1 MGVSSRVGRPRR
13 DTVEGRRRQVL
24 QAAQEVI
31 IEHGFERATMLQI
44 ADRCGASKET
54 LYSWFGS
61 KEGLF
66 AELVIAAGEQTVTR
80 LTPVLRGTDDRAL
93 RSFARSLL
101 GLLVGPWSVAVN
113 RAAMSSDSL
122 ARLVLTH
129 GRHRIGPIVEAYL
142 ADLDRAGVLHVPDP
156 ASAFT
161 ELYGL
166 VVRDTQ
172 IRVLLGEPAPS
183 AAAQRR
189 QADAGVDR
197 FWQAYR
203 ATS

>member
-1 MGVSSRVGRPRR
+1 VGRPRR
-13 DTVEGRRRQVL
+13 DTLEDRRRQVL

-44 ADRCGASKET
+44 AERCGASKET

-66 AELVIAAGEQTVTR
+66 AELVIAAGQQTVTR
-80 LTPVLRGTDDRAL
+80 LSPLLQGTGDQAL
-93 RSFARSLL
+93 RSFARALLSLL
-101 GLLVGPWSVAVN
+101 VSPWSVAVN
-113 RAAMSSDSL
+113 RAAMSSDTL
-122 ARLVLTH
+122 ARLVLVH
-129 GRHRIGPIVEAYL
+129 GRHRIGPVVEAYL
-142 ADLDRAGVLHVPDP
+142 ADLDRAGVLRVPDP
-156 ASAFT
+156 KSAFT

-183 AAAQRR
+183 TAAQRR

-203 ATS
+203 VIQ

>member
-1 MGVSSRVGRPRR
+1 MGRPRR
-13 DTVEGRRRQVL
+13 DSLHARRRQVL

-31 IEHGFERATMLQI
+31 IEHGFGQVTMLQI
-44 ADRCGASKET
+44 AERCGASKET

-80 LTPVLRGTDDRAL
+80 LTPVLRGADDRAL
-93 RSFARSLL
+93 RSFAQALL
-101 GLLVGPWSVAVN
+101 GLVVSPWSVAVN
-113 RAAMSSDSL
+113 RTAMSSETL
-122 ARLVLTH
+122 ARLVLAH
-129 GRHRIGPIVEAYL
+129 GRHRIGPVVEAYL
-142 ADLDRAGVLHVPDP
+142 ADLDRAGVLQVPDP
-156 ASAFT
+156 KSAFT

-172 IRVLLGEPAPS
+172 IRVLLGEPPPS

-189 QADAGVDR
+189 QADAAVDR
-197 FWQAYR
+197 FWQAYHR
-203 ATS
+203 HPEI